1 MNRTAK
7 SKKMVPTLYLTIAAL
22 IIACLAGVYAW
33 FLISD
38 YEKGVS
44 EIYAQEQDGYV
55 QLVLDQINLQTA
67 GTDEQ
72 IIQNILGTLDSSTN
86 RYWTLS
92 HDETLVF
99 VKDVLE
105 TSRYKSFSSDTYYN
119 TLSSRDFVNSL
130 QQNKVTHEVIEISGR
145 KFIASG
151 VKFVYNNKDYQICLL
166 TNAEIMLENNTYLN
180 TKINLIIMI
189 IVILLIFV
197 ISTIVLARLVNSQN
211 RALLAEKKTEEDLRR
226 NLEQMDEQLHDKKM
240 YDSETMVFGS
250 SMIPTMLQK
259 LEERGARP
267 LVLATVPFDEKS
279 YQTLTDEGQLLL
291 GKNVVRMKLDEE
303 HMLLIFV
310 QCRKKE
316 ADRKLSALASY
327 GIKAEQIREISES
340 EAKSVKE
347 CYQEIISGGS
357 GNKE

>member
-1 MNRTAK
+1 
-7 SKKMVPTLYLTIAAL
+7 
-22 IIACLAGVYAW
+22 
-33 FLISD
+33 
-38 YEKGVS
+38 
-44 EIYAQEQDGYV
+44 
-55 QLVLDQINLQTA
+55 
-67 GTDEQ
+67 
-72 IIQNILGTLDSSTN
+72 
-86 RYWTLS
+86 
-92 HDETLVF
+92 
-99 VKDVLE
+99 
-105 TSRYKSFSSDTYYN
+105 
-119 TLSSRDFVNSL
+119 
-130 QQNKVTHEVIEISGR
+130 
-145 KFIASG
+145 
-151 VKFVYNNKDYQICLL
+151 
-166 TNAEIMLENNTYLN
+166 
-180 TKINLIIMI
+180 
-189 IVILLIFV
+189 
-197 ISTIVLARLVNSQN
+197 
-211 RALLAEKKTEEDLRR
+211 
-226 NLEQMDEQLHDKKM
+226 MDEQLHDKKM

-267 LVLATVPFDEKS
+267 LVLATVPFDEKG
-279 YQTLTDEGQLLL
+279 YQILTDEGQLLL